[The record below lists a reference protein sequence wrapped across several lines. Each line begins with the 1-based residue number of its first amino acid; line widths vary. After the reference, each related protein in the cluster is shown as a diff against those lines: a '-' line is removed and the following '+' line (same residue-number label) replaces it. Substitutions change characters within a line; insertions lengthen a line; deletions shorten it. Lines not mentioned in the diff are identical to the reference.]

1 MVFARLF
8 TGGTIK
14 HLNMWGTLI
23 NSTLSL
29 VALAVLRHRGRWTA
43 RADTDIRAASYIHI
57 SPSLLGGLAAA
68 GRLNSAQKLE
78 FLLLSQAF
86 WRLLPS
92 ATRCNFSLKLTKQG
106 ELSKRQGAQDP
117 VEPGQHTHARYTVPI
132 TELSED
138 WSCAQV
144 LLNIG
149 MRWIYVIKTQERPR
163 GRFTCCTALYKV
175 CTVMLQNLVCGSFP
189 SICSYLSISSFIIFC
204 FFALKLL
211 LL

>member
-29 VALAVLRHRGRWTA
+29 VALAVLRHGGRCTGST
-43 RADTDIRAASYIHI
+43 DTDIRAASYIHI
-57 SPSLLGGLAAA
+57 SPSLLRGLAAA

-86 WRLLPS
+86 WRLPS
-92 ATRCNFSLKLTKQG
+92 ATHCNFPLKLTKQG

-117 VEPGQHTHARYTVPI
+117 VEPRQHTHARYTVPI
-132 TELSED
+132 PELSED

-144 LLNIG
+144 LLNTV
-149 MRWIYVIKTQERPR
+149 MMWIYAVNTQEEPR
-163 GRFTCCTALYKV
+163 GRLTCCIALYKV
-175 CTVMLQNLVCGSFP
+175 CAVMLQNLVCVSSP
-189 SICSYLSISSFIIFC
+189 SICSDLSVLSFIIFC